1 MTLIVTTADGSP
13 TSVVVT
19 PAAWIRW
26 ERRTKSKISNL
37 EREGIGYDDMAFL
50 AYESLPRDDRPK
62 TYDDFVELL
71 VAVEPGEIGQARPTG
86 PGASAGS

>member
-1 MTLIVTTADGSP
+1 MTLNVATTDGSL

-26 ERRTKSKISNL
+26 ERKTKSKIGNL
-37 EREGIGYDDMAFL
+37 EREGIGLDDMAYL
-50 AYESLPRDDRPK
+50 AYESLPRADRPK
-62 TYDDFVELL
+62 TYDDFVDTLES
-71 VAVEPGEIGQARPTG
+71 VEPGEIGQARPTG